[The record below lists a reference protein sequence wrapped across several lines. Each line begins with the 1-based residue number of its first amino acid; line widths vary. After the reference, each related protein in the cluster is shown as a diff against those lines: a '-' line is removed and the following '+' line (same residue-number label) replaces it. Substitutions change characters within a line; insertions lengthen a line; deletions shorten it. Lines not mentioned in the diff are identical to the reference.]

1 MNRFELA
8 RYEAGL
14 TLADA
19 AQAANVSQRTIRR
32 AEDERTEQP
41 TAPVVKAM
49 ADAYGKSVA
58 WLLEADEGADPKAQ
72 AA

>member
-14 TLADA
+14 TIAEA
-19 AQAANVSQRTIRR
+19 AEKAAVSVRTIRR
-32 AEDERTEQP
+32 AEDETTEQP
-41 TAPVVKAM
+41 TAPVVKAL
-49 ADAYGKSVA
+49 AGAYDKTVR
-58 WLLEADEGADPKAQ
+58 WLLDADSKA